1 MTTKEKIIK
10 EWKKTKVVHP
20 TKAEIARKLGI
31 TKQYAGY
38 IINQYLNGKSSKDNP
53 TKQKSP

>member
-1 MTTKEKIIK
+1 MTIKEKIIK

-38 IINQYLNGKSSKDNP
+38 IINEYLNAKNNK
-53 TKQKSP
+53 